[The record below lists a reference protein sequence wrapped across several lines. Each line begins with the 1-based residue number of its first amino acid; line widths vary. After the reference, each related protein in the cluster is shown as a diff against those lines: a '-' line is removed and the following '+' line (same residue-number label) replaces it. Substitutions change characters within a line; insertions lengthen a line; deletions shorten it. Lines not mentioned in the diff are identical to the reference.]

1 MSRVGAVGEGNGYI
15 VGPRALRSLAMTHRP
30 VHIRRAL
37 LGDAAAFARVM
48 GHPDVVPG
56 TLQLPYASE
65 ALWHA
70 RLTDMLALGKPDL
83 MLVAE
88 LPDGRGQ
95 PQVVATAGLHPT
107 SAALRRRHVMNL
119 GIAVHPDA
127 QRQGVGHALM
137 AALCDWADRWGQ
149 VLRTELT
156 VFVDNAH
163 AIRLYERHG
172 FMHEGRHRG
181 YALRDGR
188 YVDCFSMARLH
199 PNPPALALNT
209 EGSLP

>member
-1 MSRVGAVGEGNGYI
+1 MS
-15 VGPRALRSLAMTHRP
+15 PRAI
-30 VHIRRAL
+30 HIRRAAVS
-37 LGDAAAFARVM
+37 DAAAFARVL

-56 TLQLPYASE
+56 TLQLPHASE
-65 ALWHA
+65 ALWLA
-70 RLTDMLALGKPDL
+70 RLNDTLALGKPDL

-95 PQVVATAGLHPT
+95 PQVVAIAGLHPA

-119 GIAVHPDA
+119 GISVHPDA

-137 AALCDWADRWGQ
+137 EALCDWADRWGQ

-163 AIRLYERHG
+163 AIRLYDRHG
-172 FMHEGRHRG
+172 FVQEGRHLG
-181 YALRDGR
+181 YALRDGQF
-188 YVDCFSMARLH
+188 VDVFSMARMH
-199 PNPPALALNT
+199 PSPPRWAALPAW
-209 EGSLP
+209 GAA